1 MSPGD
6 VCYPSSE
13 LENNNKK
20 MNAETLKCDPVFICM
35 HRF

>member
-13 LENNNKK
+13 LENNNK